1 MKPSTSSYQIT
12 VAAVLAA
19 GVLGASELPTMANSR
34 LTPVQYSSSNPQ
46 AILVAG
52 GLGFK
57 LNRIRPSLYRVGGF
71 NRNSCPNVD
80 ITVVAPPIRPE
91 ERSPGN
97 DVAVDSTTSA
107 HPMLFV
113 NIPAEL
119 SGKTAEFTVQNEASD
134 QEIYK
139 TTFNLT
145 GKSGIVGMRIPDTA
159 PPLVVGQKYLW
170 QVAVYC
176 SNPEESLNASSW
188 IERVPLDRTLA
199 TRIDR
204 ATAREKPA
212 LYAEAGIWQDTVST
226 LAELLYRNPND
237 QSLTQDWAS
246 LMQSANLNNVANQ
259 PIVQIAGQ

>member
-1 MKPSTSSYQIT
+1 M
-12 VAAVLAA
+12 
-19 GVLGASELPTMANSR
+19 
-34 LTPVQYSSSNPQ
+34 
-46 AILVAG
+46 
-52 GLGFK
+52 
-57 LNRIRPSLYRVGGF
+57 YRVGGF
-71 NRNSCPNVD
+71 NRNSCPPVE
-80 ITVVAPPIRPE
+80 ITAVAPPIRPE

-119 SGKTAEFTVQNEASD
+119 SGKTAEFSVQNEGSD
-134 QEIYK
+134 QEIHETK
-139 TTFNLT
+139 FNLT
-145 GKSGIVGMRIPDTA
+145 GKPGIVGMRIPNTA
-159 PPLVVGQKYLW
+159 PPLELGQKYLW
-170 QVAVYC
+170 QVSVIC
-176 SNPEESLNASSW
+176 NDNNPQERLNAGSW
-188 IERVPLDRTLA
+188 IERVPIDRTLA